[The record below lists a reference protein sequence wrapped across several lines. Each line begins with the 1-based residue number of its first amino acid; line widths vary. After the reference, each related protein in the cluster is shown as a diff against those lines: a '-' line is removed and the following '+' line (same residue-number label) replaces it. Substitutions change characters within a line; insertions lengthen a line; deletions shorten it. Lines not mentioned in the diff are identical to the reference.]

1 MMYVKSDSIL
11 TRAPCGSRLL
21 QRLSFHFPWVP
32 YHFAQTLEITA
43 TVGSFVLS
51 SMTQWTWW
59 STTLSWCWL
68 MLSFSFFLYFCWIF
82 PVVSWLSL
90 VHRVVCTTLRDQHW
104 WTGCNE
110 SKWIGRNIER
120 EIGQD
125 GHTISLCSLR
135 GHVVANCLA
144 NANEHWITLDKIGA
158 LWDVPWISKW

>member
-1 MMYVKSDSIL
+1 MYVKSDSIL

-68 MLSFSFFLYFCWIF
+68 MLSFSFFFVFLLNLPGSILVILSPSSGLHYAQRSALMDRLQWIE
-82 PVVSWLSL
+82 VNRKD
-90 VHRVVCTTLRDQHW
+90 HRKGN
-104 WTGCNE
+104 WTGWTHNFFVLFALFAWPCR
-110 SKWIGRNIER
+110 SQLPRQCKW
-120 EIGQD
+120 
-125 GHTISLCSLR
+125 
-135 GHVVANCLA
+135 
-144 NANEHWITLDKIGA
+144 TLDNIG
-158 LWDVPWISKW
+158 